1 MRSNPLEGQ
10 AALVTGANS
19 GIGEGVARC
28 FAAAGARVA
37 INYVTHPEAAEKIV
51 SDIKRD
57 GGEAI
62 AIEADVSNENEV
74 KAMYSAMFKPSAP
87 STFCARMPASR
98 TIRHSSK
105 CRWRNG
111 IT

>member
-19 GIGEGVARC
+19 GIGEGVARS
-28 FAAAGARVA
+28 FAAAGAHVA
-37 INYVTHPEAAEKIV
+37 INYVTHPEAAHKIV

-74 KAMYSAMFKPSAP
+74 KAMYVALFKAFG
-87 STFCARMPASR
+87 TIDILCANA
-98 TIRHSSK
+98 
-105 CRWRNG
+105 G
-111 IT
+111 IQDDSPFLDMSLE